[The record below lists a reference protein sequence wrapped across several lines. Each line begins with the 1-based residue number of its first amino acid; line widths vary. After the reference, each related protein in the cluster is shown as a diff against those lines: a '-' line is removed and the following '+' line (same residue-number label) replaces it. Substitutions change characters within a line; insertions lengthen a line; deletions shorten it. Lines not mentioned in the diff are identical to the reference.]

1 MTKADDIRDFQI
13 EGMSIGDSLLD
24 YFTESQIKANS
35 VYDYYPYIKK
45 NPGKFYTIDIED
57 FDGDDFPMLQIS
69 VKKGDSKYKVYMIKG
84 IIPFKDDMDGCLKK
98 RNEINKSLSE
108 IFLNLEKEEF
118 TRKLTKKNRY
128 QNKDI
133 STENL
138 DLLNAL
144 KALRLNIAKK
154 RNLPAYTIFH
164 DSSLIQMSQIK
175 PDNQIDMLKID
186 GVGET
191 KFQKYGELFINK
203 IAEHL

>member
-1 MTKADDIRDFQI
+1 MKRLLLILILTFSFQTLTKADDIRDFQI
-13 EGMSIGDSLLD
+13 EGISIGDSLLNH
-24 YFTESQIKANS
+24 FSKSQIKANS

-118 TRKLTKKNRY
+118 TRKLTADTGKIMSITYWFEK
-128 QNKDI
+128 KDI
-133 STENL
+133 IDVDCYDWSKKSGYFDQLRIGATSYEFNDWLTE
-138 DLLNAL
+138 
-144 KALRLNIAKK
+144 K
-154 RNLPAYTIFH
+154 
-164 DSSLIQMSQIK
+164 
-175 PDNQIDMLKID
+175 
-186 GVGET
+186 
-191 KFQKYGELFINK
+191 
-203 IAEHL
+203 